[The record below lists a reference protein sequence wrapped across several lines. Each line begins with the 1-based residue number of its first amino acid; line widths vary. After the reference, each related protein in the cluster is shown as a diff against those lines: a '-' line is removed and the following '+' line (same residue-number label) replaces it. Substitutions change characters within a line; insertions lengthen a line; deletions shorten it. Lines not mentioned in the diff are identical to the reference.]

1 MKTCVIMGPSNVG
14 KTETIKII
22 KKHFADNNV
31 ASCRFCDKDKNSK
44 NDIICAYE
52 YNNQLIGIISLGDYE
67 DGIKEAYNEIIAR
80 VKSVDYLICA
90 SRSKGRTIEYIE
102 SLSNDIVKIRK
113 SYLDTKDEKVIY
125 KYKDQLNNDL
135 AKFIYDNLFD
145 LFDK

>member
-1 MKTCVIMGPSNVG
+1 MKTCVIMGTSNVG
-14 KTETIKII
+14 KTETIKMIERYFYNNKAATCI
-22 KKHFADNNV
+22 FSKKDENNQ
-31 ASCRFCDKDKNSK
+31 D
-44 NDIICAYE
+44 DIIRVYK
-52 YNNQLIGIISLGDYE
+52 YNNKLIGLISLGDYE

-125 KYKDQLNNDL
+125 KYKDQLNDDL